1 MLDNKGFAVTSVLYT
16 LLIAFLLFLG
26 VSLSMLSTSNSLISN
41 MNRDLTDNLYVN
53 AYLNIDNENDLS
65 NSLQIVKIRYNKG
78 TIYWPQDFS
87 YKKDRTVLIYNNC
100 NSDGIKILIDDQ
112 VDNEVCGE
120 KKINPS
126 SIKTMKILDTKQN
139 KSTELDFSILKEE
152 N

>member
-53 AYLNIDNENDLS
+53 AYLNIDNKNDLS

-87 YKKDRTVLIYNNC
+87 YKKDGSVLIYNNC
-100 NSDGIKILIDDQ
+100 NSDGIKILIDDK

>member
-53 AYLNIDNENDLS
+53 AYLNIDNKNDLS

-87 YKKDRTVLIYNNC
+87 YEKNDLGFKYYNC
-100 NSDGIKILIDDQ
+100 TDDGIKIVIDQ
-112 VDNEVCGE
+112 GDNEACGVKE
-120 KKINPS
+120 IIPS
-126 SIKTMKILDTKQN
+126 EIKTMKILDTKQN
-139 KSTELDFSILKEE
+139 KSTELDFRILKEE

>member
-41 MNRDLTDNLYVN
+41 MNKDLTDNLYVN
-53 AYLNIDNENDLS
+53 AYLNIDNKNDLS

-87 YKKDRTVLIYNNC
+87 YEKNDLGFKYYNC
-100 NSDGIKILIDDQ
+100 TDDGIKIVINNQDD
-112 VDNEVCGE
+112 NISCGVKE
-120 KKINPS
+120 IIPS
-126 SIKTMKILDTKQN
+126 EIKTMKILDTKQN